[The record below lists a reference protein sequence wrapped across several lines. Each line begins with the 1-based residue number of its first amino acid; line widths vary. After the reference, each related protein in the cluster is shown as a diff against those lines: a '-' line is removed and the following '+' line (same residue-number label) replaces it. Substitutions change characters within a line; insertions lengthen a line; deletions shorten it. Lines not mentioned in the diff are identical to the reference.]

1 MNRKEL
7 KAGKRNVIWMGI
19 ASFFN
24 DVGSEMILPVL
35 PLFLTSVL
43 GVGTAFLGVIEGIA
57 ESTSNVL
64 KVFSGWLSDK
74 LKKRKGLVI
83 SGYSLSTVVKP
94 LIAMSTRGSHVLFAR
109 FFDRA
114 GKGIRASPRDALIA
128 ESTIQG
134 IRGRYFGIHRMF
146 DTLGA
151 VVGAT
156 AAMVLLWRTTDYR
169 LIFWLAVI
177 PAVISVLVIWL
188 SVQDVA
194 VTRNAKVFKF
204 CFASLDRKFK
214 AFLFVAAVFG
224 VGQFSYAFLIVRAQD
239 IGIAI
244 ALIPLMYIIYNMISA
259 AVNVPAGMLSDRIG
273 RKSVIILGYVMFAAG
288 SLALGLAAHAAW
300 IWLAFV
306 FYGVFI
312 AIQESIPKAFV
323 SDLVK
328 AENRGTAL
336 GVYSMVAGLSA
347 LPASIL
353 VGWLWQAVNVQ
364 TAFIYS
370 AATSILALVL
380 MVLLVRG

>member
-1 MNRKEL
+1 MKKEEL

-24 DVGSEMILPVL
+24 DMGSEMILPVL

-43 GVGTAFLGVIEGIA
+43 GVGTAFLGVIEGVA
-57 ESTSNVL
+57 ESTANVL

-74 LKKRKGLVI
+74 LKKRKGLVM
-83 SGYSLSTVVKP
+83 SGYSLSTIVKP

-109 FFDRA
+109 FFDRV
-114 GKGIRASPRDALIA
+114 GKGIRTSPRDALIA
-128 ESTIQG
+128 ESTTRG
-134 IRGRYFGIHRMF
+134 IRGKYFGIHRML

-151 VVGAT
+151 IVGAT
-156 AAMVLLWRTTDYR
+156 AAMILLWYTTNYR
-169 LIFWLAVI
+169 LIFWLASI

-188 SVQDVA
+188 FVREVA
-194 VTRNAKVFKF
+194 VARKAKVFKF
-204 CFASLDRKFK
+204 RFALLDRKFK
-214 AFLFVAAVFG
+214 AFLAVSAVFG

-244 ALIPLMYIIYNMISA
+244 ALIPLMYIIYNIIGA

-273 RKSVIILGYVMFAAG
+273 RKSVIIFGYVLFAGG
-288 SLALGLAAHAAW
+288 SLALGLAVHAVW

-370 AATSILALVL
+370 AATSILAIAL
-380 MVLLVRG
+380 MILLVRK